1 MPGFRIFRNCS
12 DSFVF
17 LIHDLDLV
25 ARFYLILSN
34 SLMSQVVSQCCLLLP
49 ACSFIL
55 CPHYGRRCAVPS
67 ITLLWVSSNAAL
79 NKTIGTNF
87 IFQFLKMKLRKDLE
101 TYPHFSLITFKNY
114 IKTGKFTTFI
124 KYVKYIQ
131 KDLNPVTP
139 M

>member
-1 MPGFRIFRNCS
+1 MPGFRIFRKSS
-12 DSFVF
+12 DSFLL

-34 SLMSQVVSQCCLLLP
+34 SLMTQVVSQCCLLLP

-87 IFQFLKMKLRKDLE
+87 IFQFLKNEIEKRSGNLSIFFAYYLRIISKKENHDI
-101 TYPHFSLITFKNY
+101 Y
-114 IKTGKFTTFI
+114 
-124 KYVKYIQ
+124 
-131 KDLNPVTP
+131 
-139 M
+139 